1 MNNKSE
7 FLPIPNDLKGAL
19 EYAGILAKS
28 QMIPKQYQNR
38 PEDIVVAM
46 MWSHTLGIHVLQG
59 LQGIAVINGRPSLW
73 GDLMLAL
80 CQDSGLL
87 VDIAETMSGSGEA
100 LAATCVVKRKDRET
114 PVVRSFSLED
124 AKKAGLLSNKSWMN
138 YPKRMLQSRAR
149 SYALRAAF
157 PYVLLGMASADE
169 QSDAAAVEMG
179 RAEVVPATPVVLPKP
194 KKPEVTETVE
204 AEIETVEEPEHMPAS
219 SVSDIQKIQ
228 EAIASAATQ
237 EELMA
242 IWKKIPTAVRGTLKH
257 ELQTRKKELET
268 KAQAVKEPVAEAAPA
283 PAPAPAPKRKTQA
296 AAQTENAAEE
306 VPDDDEGRLF

>member
-7 FLPIPNDLKGAL
+7 FLPVPNDLKGAL

-28 QMIPKQYQNR
+28 QLIPKQFQNR

-46 MWSHTLGIHVLQG
+46 MWSHNLNVPVLQG
-59 LQGIAVINGRPSLW
+59 LQGIAIINGRPSIW
-73 GDLMLAL
+73 GDLMIAV
-80 CQDSGLL
+80 CQSSGLL
-87 VDIAETMSGSGEA
+87 VDIAESFSGSGDS
-100 LAATCVVKRKDRET
+100 LTATCVVKRKDRET
-114 PVVRSFSLED
+114 PIVRSFSIEE
-124 AKKAGLLSNKSWMN
+124 AKRAGLMNKGPWAQ
-138 YPKRMLQSRAR
+138 YTKRMLQNRAR
-149 SYALRAAF
+149 SYALRDAF
-157 PYVLLGMASADE
+157 PDVLMGMASADE

-194 KKPEVTETVE
+194 KKTEVTETVE

-283 PAPAPAPKRKTQA
+283 PAPAPAPKRKAQA

>member
-1 MNNKSE
+1 
-7 FLPIPNDLKGAL
+7 
-19 EYAGILAKS
+19 
-28 QMIPKQYQNR
+28 
-38 PEDIVVAM
+38 
-46 MWSHTLGIHVLQG
+46 
-59 LQGIAVINGRPSLW
+59 
-73 GDLMLAL
+73 
-80 CQDSGLL
+80 
-87 VDIAETMSGSGEA
+87 
-100 LAATCVVKRKDRET
+100 
-114 PVVRSFSLED
+114 
-124 AKKAGLLSNKSWMN
+124 
-138 YPKRMLQSRAR
+138 MLQSRAR
-149 SYALRAAF
+149 SYALRDAF
-157 PYVLLGMASADE
+157 PDVLLGMASADE

-268 KAQAVKEPVAEAAPA
+268 KAHVKEPVAEAAPA